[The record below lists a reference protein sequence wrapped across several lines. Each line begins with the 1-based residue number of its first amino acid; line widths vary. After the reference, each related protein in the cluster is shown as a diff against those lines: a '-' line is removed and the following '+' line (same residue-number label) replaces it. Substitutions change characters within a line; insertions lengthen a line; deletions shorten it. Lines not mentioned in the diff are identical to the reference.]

1 MSTSTLAVP
10 RYKQPCSIDAMDKSE
25 ALDTVAKRVAW
36 ARERRG
42 RSQSEVARAIGVR
55 PQTIQQVETG
65 ETKRSRYLPDI
76 ADYLRVPFNWI
87 VRGGPLPAE
96 LAMEGD
102 RAVVQAETEL
112 ASERSTEL
120 TPAAASSVTE
130 IPVMDARGSMGH
142 GVLAPEH
149 DTILDFMRVSTAWL
163 RRNLT
168 VSQPRN
174 LAVITAYGDSMSPT
188 FNDGDILLVDR
199 GIIDI
204 KLDAVYVLERDGELY
219 VKRVQRR
226 LDGALIIKSDNPL
239 YDQTV
244 IDSPEAAGLRVLG
257 RVVWAWNGRR
267 L

>member
-1 MSTSTLAVP
+1 MVASEEQEKVAFAIRLG
-10 RYKQPCSIDAMDKSE
+10 E
-25 ALDTVAKRVAW
+25 ALTEAGIPDDRQRRGTVAAMFGVSRET
-36 ARERRG
+36 ARKWL
-42 RSQSEVARAIGVR
+42 
-55 PQTIQQVETG
+55 TG
-65 ETKRSRYLPDI
+65 EAIPATKRIPII
-76 ADYLRVPFNWI
+76 ARRLN
-87 VRGGPLPAE
+87 VRGEWLLTGKSPKRGSLAIEGSPDGAHELSAEQDVVLPP
-96 LAMEGD
+96 
-102 RAVVQAETEL
+102 TEIT
-112 ASERSTEL
+112 A
-120 TPAAASSVTE
+120 

-199 GIIDI
+199 GIIDLR
-204 KLDAVYVLERDGELY
+204 LDAVYVLERDGELY

-239 YDQTV
+239 YDPTV

-257 RVVWAWNGRR
+257 RVVWAWNGKR